1 MRARYRFSSD
11 DPDSLKRLPFGVHWV
26 LYGMAAVFL
35 GVALLLFLVGRQA
48 AADARLL
55 AAEGVAV
62 EATVG
67 TRTVTETRSRDSDDR
82 MRTTRS
88 YRVELSFTTAEGKA
102 VEVER
107 GVSEAQFDS
116 LEEGQLVQVF
126 YVPSRPT
133 LVGFEKGGDMGGAWI
148 LWGIGAVFGLVG
160 LGLGLGG
167 RALKRKVA
175 TAAAGP

>member
-1 MRARYRFSSD
+1 MRMQHRISGD
-11 DPDSLKRLPFGVHWV
+11 DPERLKRLPFWAHWV

-35 GVALLLFLVGRQA
+35 GIAALLYVVGQQA

-67 TRTVTETRSRDSDDR
+67 TRTVTETRSRDQDDR
-82 MRTTRS
+82 MKTTRS
-88 YRVELSFTTAEGKA
+88 YRVELRFTTAEGKA

-107 GVSEAQFDS
+107 GVSQAQYDR
-116 LEEGQLVQVF
+116 LEEGQPVEIF

-133 LVGFEKGGDMGGAWI
+133 LVGFEKGGDTGGAWV

-167 RALKRKVA
+167 RALRRKA
-175 TAAAGP
+175 IAAAGP